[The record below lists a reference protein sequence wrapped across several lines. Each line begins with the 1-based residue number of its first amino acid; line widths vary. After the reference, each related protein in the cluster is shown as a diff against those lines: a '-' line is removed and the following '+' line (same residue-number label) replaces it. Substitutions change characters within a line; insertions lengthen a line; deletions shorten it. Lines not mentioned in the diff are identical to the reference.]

1 MLALAWTV
9 FICII
14 MIMPPNALAGI
25 SLAAVLVVLY
35 ALHRFTGPH
44 EIRKPAW
51 AAADNSLKPIS
62 QP

>member
-1 MLALAWTV
+1 
-9 FICII
+9 
-14 MIMPPNALAGI
+14 MPPNSLAGL
-25 SLAAVLVVLY
+25 SLAIALVVLY

-51 AAADNSLKPIS
+51 AAAEGAAASIS